1 MKKRIVRTGLVGSI
15 KDDFEGAGSAFETNL
30 KRRMRMLCSRPGP
43 RYDPEAKLDLSIINK
58 VPGAGIWKF
67 DLSDV
72 GVVVF
77 DDYDFWCP
85 ETLVT
90 LSHIITV
97 PPQGLHYVIIRKV
110 VTDSVAGTF
119 MPGYPDESD
128 SYTEQ
133 EVSVRVDVAQ
143 EYERGP
149 NAIPV
154 YCVSFNG
161 TSFTIEEDYRPD
173 VCLILNSDIS
183 LTENDMTIE
192 SLSVAVQDLADLQVV
207 LEPEAEGSGV
217 LLSSFNLQ
225 SHPRNPLRNASFL
238 DITWP
243 TVERDMVVWAYHV
256 KITPYAGATLDIN
269 KAFHTMVLGQ
279 PGQYYASYQHPIVRG
294 IKYNVAI
301 RALSSSLAR
310 IIGPWK
316 EAIGGTYVDIAFVL
330 PKPPTPVLT
339 AYGINPRT
347 YLWTPVGDEP
357 AGLESVCFKRVWR
370 NNEEIVYEG
379 GYRPVILEAAPLDP
393 CVFYIKYK
401 YKNNTTSPWSDG
413 VSVLGTDGGVEGSSS
428 SQHLTLVIPVDALMT
443 RKMHVDQTGGSDF
456 AVAKVGTIKIPKNS
470 PSNSMLGRI
479 TEARIHMLGLGN
491 VGAPQTPCPL
501 SMELLMNQSG
511 VVSSLMRWEKFVSGD
526 AFEMPSFGVVATDP
540 AYTASFEKTGLDVI
554 ATPGETVEIYI
565 SFESDG
571 SYGTSGHLLCGILML
586 EMQASLPGVGGIA

>member
-1 MKKRIVRTGLVGSI
+1 MKKRIVRTGLVGSL
-15 KDDFEGAGSAFETNL
+15 KDDFEGAGAAFETNL

-90 LSHIITV
+90 LSHLITV

-143 EYERGP
+143 KYERGP
-149 NAIPV
+149 DAIPV
-154 YCVSFNG
+154 YCVSFDG
-161 TSFTIEEDYRPD
+161 TAFTIEEDYRTD

-183 LTENDMTIE
+183 LTESDMTIE
-192 SLSVAVQDLADLQVV
+192 SVSVSVQDLSDLQVA
-207 LEPEAEGSGV
+207 LQPEAEGGGV
-217 LLSSFNLQ
+217 LLSSFNLE

-238 DITWP
+238 DIIWP

-256 KITPYAGATLDIN
+256 KITPYAGATLDVN

-279 PGQYYASYQHPIVRG
+279 PGQYYASYQHPIIRG
-294 IKYNVAI
+294 TKYNVAI

-310 IIGPWK
+310 VIGPWK
-316 EAIGGTYVDIAFVL
+316 ETIGGIYVDVSPVL

-339 AYGINPRT
+339 VYGINPRT
-347 YLWTPVGDEP
+347 YLWTPIGDEP

-379 GYRPVILEAAPLDP
+379 GYRSVVLEAAPLDP
-393 CVFYIKYK
+393 SVFYIKYK
-401 YKNNTTSPWSDG
+401 YKNNTLSPWSDG

-443 RKMHVDQTGGSDF
+443 ESMHLDQGEPTI
-456 AVAKVGTIKIPKNS
+456 AKIGTIKIPKNS
-470 PSNSMLGRI
+470 PSGSLVGKI

-491 VGAPQTPCPL
+491 VGVSQTPCPL
-501 SMELLMNQSG
+501 SMELMMNQSG
-511 VVSSLMRWEKFVSGD
+511 VVTSLMQWDKDDHGGD
-526 AFEMPSFGVVATDP
+526 VFDMPTFSTSPTNP
-540 AYTASFEKTGLDVI
+540 AYTASFEKTGLEVI
-554 ATPGETVEIYI
+554 VTPGETVEIYI
-565 SFESDG
+565 SFESDD
-571 SYGTSGHLLCGILML
+571 SYGSSGHLLCGILML
-586 EMQASLPGVGGIA
+586 EMQASLPGVGGIE

>member
-43 RYDPEAKLDLSIINK
+43 RYDPEAKLDLVIEERA
-58 VPGAGIWKF
+58 PGTWRFK
-67 DLSDV
+67 LTHV

-149 NAIPV
+149 DSIPV
-154 YCVSFNG
+154 YCVSFDG
-161 TSFTIEEDYRPD
+161 VSFTIEEDYRTD

-183 LTENDMTIE
+183 LTESDMTIE
-192 SLSVAVQDLADLQVV
+192 SLSVAVQDLADLQAV

-316 EAIGGTYVDIAFVL
+316 EAIGGAYVDIAPVL

-347 YLWTPVGDEP
+347 YLWTPVSDEP
-357 AGLESVCFKRVWR
+357 VGLESVCFKRVWR
-370 NNEEIVYEG
+370 GNEEIVYEG
-379 GYRPVILEAAPLDP
+379 GYRPVVLEASPLDP
-393 CVFYIKYK
+393 SVFYIKYK
-401 YKNNTTSPWSDG
+401 YKNNTLSPWSDG

-443 RKMHVDQTGGSDF
+443 KDMHEGQGTET
-456 AVAKVGTIKIPKNS
+456 AIAKVGTIKIPKNS
-470 PSNSMLGRI
+470 PSGSVVGKI

-491 VGAPQTPCPL
+491 VGDHKSACPL

-511 VVSSLMRWEKFVSGD
+511 VVTSLMQWDKDDPGGD
-526 AFEMPSFGVVATDP
+526 VFDMPTFSTSPTNP
-540 AYTASFEKTGLDVI
+540 AYTASFEKPGLEVLV
-554 ATPGETVEIYI
+554 TPGEKVDIYFA
-565 SFESDG
+565 FEADFDWV
-571 SYGTSGHLLCGILML
+571 SGHLLCGILML
-586 EMQASLPGVGGIA
+586 EMQASLSGVGGIE